1 MRRTLGGEAGTKG
14 RGEAAKAS
22 IGDTVKAG
30 VTIVETGTA
39 RVSGA
44 LGTAGPAVAALASV
58 EQQLLGAA
66 RRPGSEQQPWASA
79 AVGIGHGHTQSAA
92 SDTA

>member
-14 RGEAAKAS
+14 RGDAATAS
-22 IGDTVKAG
+22 TEDAVKTR
-30 VTIVETGTA
+30 VTIVETGRA

-44 LGTAGPAVAALASV
+44 LGTAGPAFAALAIV
-58 EQQLLGAA
+58 EQQLLGAS

-79 AVGIGHGHTQSAA
+79 AVGIGQGHTHSAA